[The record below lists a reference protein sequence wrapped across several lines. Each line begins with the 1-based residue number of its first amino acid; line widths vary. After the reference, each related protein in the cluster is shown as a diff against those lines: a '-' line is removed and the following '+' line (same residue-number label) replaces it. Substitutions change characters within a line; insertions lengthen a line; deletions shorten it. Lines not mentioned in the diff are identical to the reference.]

1 MENRPTTLTG
11 HLAHDLLHTLAD
23 LNRGDK
29 LLGIS
34 SLLKS
39 GGATKEWQSIR
50 HPVGF
55 AVLLVMQGILVYLIR
70 HIVLRTAATLMVE
83 NKTRVHRSNSSS
95 SSSSGG
101 QANHGNI
108 FGFLRLAVDSPRRL
122 RRDVFL
128 DLTYNILHS
137 LFTNLLSGFFASTTW
152 RFICHIIAVL
162 VLSSLHLRWTW
173 TILSLKRPAR
183 IKILSLPRKSLILPA
198 LVYGLAYRVTAKL
211 PTHIAD
217 MASGYRGDEI
227 GGIVFADSV
236 VLVAAFALR
245 MLVLYPAF
253 AAYVYS
259 EIMDMGRRDV
269 GESGP
274 SDGRGGAWGLGVDVY
289 AKTVRLCFG
298 NTAIWFGL
306 LHLQMVVIL
315 AAFEVLVAPVVY
327 RMIF

>member
-1 MENRPTTLTG
+1 
-11 HLAHDLLHTLAD
+11 
-23 LNRGDK
+23 
-29 LLGIS
+29 
-34 SLLKS
+34 
-39 GGATKEWQSIR
+39 
-50 HPVGF
+50 
-55 AVLLVMQGILVYLIR
+55 
-70 HIVLRTAATLMVE
+70 MVE
-83 NKTRVHRSNSSS
+83 NKTRDHRSNS

-128 DLTYNILHS
+128 GLTHNILYS
-137 LFTNLLSGFFASTTW
+137 LIANLLSAFFASTAW
-152 RFICHIIAVL
+152 HFICHIITTL

-173 TILSLKRPAR
+173 TILSLKRPAH

-198 LVYGLAYRVTAKL
+198 LVYGLAYQMTAKL
-211 PTHIAD
+211 PTHISE

-259 EIMDMGRRDV
+259 EVREMGRRDV
-269 GESGP
+269 GESSPHGQ
-274 SDGRGGAWGLGVDVY
+274 GGAWSLGVDVY
-289 AKTVRLCFG
+289 VKTVRLCFRK
-298 NTAIWFGL
+298 TAVWFGL
-306 LHLQMVVIL
+306 LHLQMVVLL